1 MPARLLNPEDLVRG
15 LNKSVQSLL
24 AVKGRGISV
33 QGSKG
38 LDLSSVRARLTT
50 AAWEVSDF
58 DELDVAWDEV
68 LRDKPCLTAG
78 VEKCRSSGSY
88 GLRPAQSEE
97 EACMT
102 FLLERGWDKACSFR
116 RLQLRLDLEGQR
128 GLSRPLGETGF
139 LAADRIFHGRRIVR
153 PLPRPS

>member
-24 AVKGRGISV
+24 AA
-33 QGSKG
+33 KG
-38 LDLSSVRARLTT
+38 LDFSSVWARLTM
-50 AAWEVSDF
+50 AAWEVSDS
-58 DELDVAWDEV
+58 DELDAAWDEV

-78 VEKCRSSGSY
+78 VEKCRSDGSY
-88 GLRPAQSEE
+88 GLRPAQNEE

-102 FLLERGWDKACSFR
+102 FLLERGWDKACPFR
-116 RLQLRLDLEGQR
+116 RPQLRLDLKGLR
-128 GLSRPLGETGF
+128 DLSRLLGETGF
-139 LAADRIFHGRRIVR
+139 LAASRIFRDRHVAR